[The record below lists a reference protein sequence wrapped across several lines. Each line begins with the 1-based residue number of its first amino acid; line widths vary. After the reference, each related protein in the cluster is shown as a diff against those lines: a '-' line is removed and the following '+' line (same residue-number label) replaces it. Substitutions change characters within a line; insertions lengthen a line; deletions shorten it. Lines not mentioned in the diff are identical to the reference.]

1 MTPRNHLTERG
12 GTVTRK
18 TKVRTTIEP
27 GVVLAI
33 DDAELLDLDR
43 QGLIHSSD
51 AGHGSHEWRPEVE
64 ADADAAPAATDTKP
78 AKPGKTE
85 KGATS

>member
-12 GTVTRK
+12 GTVARK
-18 TKVRTTIEP
+18 TKVRTTNEP

-33 DDAELLDLDR
+33 DDTELVDLNR
-43 QGLIHSSD
+43 QGLIHSSE
-51 AGHGSHEWRPEVE
+51 AGHGKHEWRPEVE
-64 ADADAAPAATDTKP
+64 VDTDEAPATTDTKS
-78 AKPGKTE
+78 AKAGKTE

>member
-12 GTVTRK
+12 GTVARK

-33 DDAELLDLDR
+33 DDTELLDLDR
-43 QGLIHSSD
+43 QGLIHSSE
-51 AGHGSHEWRPEVE
+51 AGHGAHEWRPEAKAE
-64 ADADAAPAATDTKP
+64 ADPDGAPASKAD
-78 AKPGKTE
+78 KT
-85 KGATS
+85 KGA

>member
-1 MTPRNHLTERG
+1 MTPRNHLTEG
-12 GTVTRK
+12 SGTVARK

-33 DDAELLDLDR
+33 DDTELLDLDR
-43 QGLIHSSD
+43 QGLIHSSE
-51 AGHGSHEWRPEVE
+51 AGHGAHEWQPE
-64 ADADAAPAATDTKP
+64 ADTDEAPAATDDDT
-78 AKPGKTE
+78 AKADKK